1 MFINFKVST
10 SSILG
15 VRCLPI
21 ALLKVG
27 FKMGCITHLQFVFI
41 VKFVWYISIR
51 SKYEYNQKKNPI
63 FLCFLPIPI
72 ILSIQPIIAI
82 IEEDKY
88 IPINLPDGLSYNVNN
103 KKVARVYVR
112 DNHGRAYSAKCGE
125 FVGTENALCSDKK
138 NLAMILLVMVL
149 VLSRLQIERIIIL
162 MMLLSLGVSLSTKR
176 PKKSSMFL
184 RQRVI

>member
-1 MFINFKVST
+1 MRKNRIRLFFI
-10 SSILG
+10 
-15 VRCLPI
+15 
-21 ALLKVG
+21 
-27 FKMGCITHLQFVFI
+27 
-41 VKFVWYISIR
+41 
-51 SKYEYNQKKNPI
+51 
-63 FLCFLPIPI
+63 FLPIPI
-72 ILSIQPIIAI
+72 ILSIKPITNVVQGA
-82 IEEDKY
+82 KH
-88 IPINLPDGLSYNVNN
+88 IPITLPDGLSYNVNN

-138 NLAMILLVMVL
+138 ILAMILLVMVL

-162 MMLLSLGVSLSTKR
+162 MMLLSLEVSLSTKR

>member
-1 MFINFKVST
+1 MQGAK
-10 SSILG
+10 
-15 VRCLPI
+15 
-21 ALLKVG
+21 
-27 FKMGCITHLQFVFI
+27 H
-41 VKFVWYISIR
+41 
-51 SKYEYNQKKNPI
+51 
-63 FLCFLPIPI
+63 IPI
-72 ILSIQPIIAI
+72 T
-82 IEEDKY
+82 
-88 IPINLPDGLSYNVNN
+88 LPDGLSYNVNN

-138 NLAMILLVMVL
+138 ILAMILLVMVL

-162 MMLLSLGVSLSTKR
+162 MMLLSLEVSLSTKR